1 MQKNNL
7 FGLKKKNGGK
17 KYGLLKNN
25 LINILVTK
33 TTNTKRYYMFNINKI
48 MEIMKHANI
57 IQSQMQKKL
66 KKKKIIGSSCAGLIN
81 ITMNGYFEVIK
92 LKIDANNIN
101 VNDIELLQDMIKSA
115 TNNATSKIKNIIIK
129 EIKSITKNNMKQ

>member
-33 TTNTKRYYMFNINKI
+33 TTNTERYYMFNINKI

-66 KKKKIIGSSCAGLIN
+66 KKKKITGSSCAGLIN

-115 TNNATSKIKNIIIK
+115 TNDATSKIKNIIIK

>member
-1 MQKNNL
+1 
-7 FGLKKKNGGK
+7 
-17 KYGLLKNN
+17 
-25 LINILVTK
+25 
-33 TTNTKRYYMFNINKI
+33 MFNINKI

-66 KKKKIIGSSCAGLIN
+66 KKKKITGSSCAGLIN

-115 TNNATSKIKNIIIK
+115 TNDATSKIKNIIIK